1 MNRHRVALGGVGTN
15 ATRRRAPITETR
27 RNKKNTRTIAYRS
40 LRRALYTVQCLFEIL
55 ALETHRGLE
64 HKLLN
69 PRSIVESKLAKHF
82 KINRNQTPAQH
93 LEIVTL
99 SHCFNGS
106 LGVGTLNIILLDF
119 SNTDKS
125 AIVQLD

>member
-1 MNRHRVALGGVGTN
+1 MT
-15 ATRRRAPITETR
+15 
-27 RNKKNTRTIAYRS
+27 YRS
-40 LRRALYTVQCLFEIL
+40 LRRALYTVQCLFEIF

-69 PRSIVESKLAKHF
+69 PRSIVESKFTKHF
-82 KINRNQTPAQH
+82 RIDRNQTPAQY

-99 SHCFNGS
+99 RHYFNGS

-119 SNTDKS
+119 SHTDKS
-125 AIVQLD
+125 TIAPSV